1 MTSIFPET
9 AMATTRHR
17 VRDVVPSVAEIDPRD
32 EALSPPAGILRAQAA
47 AWTERTNGEVVA
59 EVEPARASS
68 DDRIGYWFSFVAP
81 ALDNYRYRLFRVE
94 HKADFYPLRIASSRA
109 SEDVA
114 EVDDEDALYDALQRI
129 FTAPATLNVVRQL
142 RSMIAE
148 QRAAGGAGRG

>member
-1 MTSIFPET
+1 
-9 AMATTRHR
+9 MATTRR
-17 VRDVVPSVAEIDPRD
+17 NIRDVVPPVAEIDPRD
-32 EALSPPAGILRAQAA
+32 EAPSPAAILRAQAA
-47 AWTERTNGEVVA
+47 TWTQRTNGEVIA

-68 DDRIGYWFSFVAP
+68 DRIGHWFSFVVP

-94 HKADFYPLRIASSRA
+94 HGIELYPLRIASGRA
-109 SEDVA
+109 A
-114 EVDDEDALYDALQRI
+114 EEVTEVGDEDGLYDALQRI